1 MTGSIENV
9 LREITGD
16 PDMVRYF
23 KKEREYIIEIELYVS
38 RKHLQ
43 RQKEKPA
50 EEEKAGLTIPNICN
64 IC

>member
-23 KKEREYIIEIELYVS
+23 KKEREYIIEIELFMCLENTYKDR
-38 RKHLQ
+38 RKNLFSLSVMKL
-43 RQKEKPA
+43 R
-50 EEEKAGLTIPNICN
+50 GSST
-64 IC
+64 